1 MRSRRQIRP
10 FPPALAG
17 WPIRAAGAIRD
28 AAKAPA
34 LFFLLAAMRVVLAAQ
49 VPPAPAAP
57 AARFVVVIDAAHGG
71 DDGGARFGNQQE
83 KAYTLAL
90 SVRLRSLLVARG
102 FAVVTT
108 RESDATVDADR
119 RVEIANRA
127 NAQACLSLHA
137 AESGEGVHLFMS
149 SLAPAQA
156 SRFHAWK
163 TAQAPWI
170 MRSVALAGD
179 VNAAL
184 KNSGLTVTLGRTAL
198 PVIDSLSC
206 PAVAVEVAPQ
216 RPASGDA
223 NAQGAP
229 ATDDPSYMAQVAE
242 ALAAALVEWRADG
255 MGGRHP

>member
-1 MRSRRQIRP
+1 MRRSANAP
-10 FPPALAG
+10 MMAL
-17 WPIRAAGAIRD
+17 
-28 AAKAPA
+28 
-34 LFFLLAAMRVVLAAQ
+34 LLAATTATLAAQ
-49 VPPAPAAP
+49 APTAPPAASPAAP
-57 AARFVVVIDAAHGG
+57 QRFVVVLDAAHGG
-71 DDGGARFGNQQE
+71 DDAGAHFGNEQE

-90 SVRLRSLLVARG
+90 SVRLRSLLMARG
-102 FAVVTT
+102 FAVLTT
-108 RESDATVDADR
+108 READTTVDADR

-149 SLAPAQA
+149 SLAAAQP

-163 TAQAPWI
+163 TAQAPWV

-179 VNAAL
+179 LNAAL

-198 PVIDSLSC
+198 PVVDSLAC

-216 RPASGDA
+216 HAAGGDA
-223 NAQGAP
+223 NGQGA
-229 ATDDPSYMAQVAE
+229 ATTSSSIDDPSYMAQVAE
-242 ALAAALVEWRADG
+242 ALAAALVEWRSDG